1 MGHRIVNFVTQGQWV
16 FCLQTHGHIDHIVKM
31 KYLFLASCSVPMG
44 ISDKI
49 AGAVAQWV
57 RAFARQAEGWVF
69 ESKPRQT

>member
-1 MGHRIVNFVTQGQWV
+1 
-16 FCLQTHGHIDHIVKM
+16 M
-31 KYLFLASCSVPMG
+31 KYLFIASCSVPMG